1 MKKQIIITS
10 LIITTLIFGMSLV
23 NAMDIVAGT
32 SYSFQSE
39 QFEYW
44 DVVGNSSNMEGMTID
59 WANGNTTMY
68 FDVLY
73 QPDSF
78 TLILFNNDTE
88 VIVEHHYSGGGISR
102 RTIYKTNTVY
112 DTETVYVDVPI
123 VTDDEDDGID
133 PIVITPPEPEGN
145 LNWLLILVGALAFVL
160 FLIIIYFIGKKA
172 DKDEKKADKADDL
185 LDSLYD
191 KDIEY

>member
-1 MKKQIIITS
+1 MKTQIIIT
-10 LIITTLIFGMSLV
+10 IITVTILSMIMTVNALDAGESMIITFDDTVRNCQVFGDNYNSEGITLIEDDNKVTVQAVV
-23 NAMDIVAGT
+23 NFRPD
-32 SYSFQSE
+32 
-39 QFEYW
+39 
-44 DVVGNSSNMEGMTID
+44 TI
-59 WANGNTTMY
+59 
-68 FDVLY
+68 
-73 QPDSF
+73 
-78 TLILFNNDTE
+78 TLICE
-88 VIVEHHYSGGGISR
+88 VKQTQTYSSGGTSR